1 MRCGDL
7 LTHSPASRTR
17 IETLQKRADFVAARA
32 GGYASGAFVR
42 VQTRHR
48 DVPQHTRVGY
58 TVTKKNG
65 NAVVRNR
72 IKRRLRAAIETI
84 NPLLFEPDRDY
95 VVISKPQALTATF
108 AALQGD
114 LASAIARATRKS
126 QQPSRNET

>member
-1 MRCGDL
+1 M
-7 LTHSPASRTR
+7 THSPENRPR
-17 IETLQKRADFVAARA
+17 IETLRKRADFIAARA

-42 VQTRHR
+42 VQAN
-48 DVPQHTRVGY
+48 PQTASPCARIGF

-72 IKRRLRAAIETI
+72 IKRRLRAAIASLD
-84 NPLLFEPDRDY
+84 PLLIQADRDY

-114 LASAIARATRKS
+114 LASAMARATRKS
-126 QQPSRNET
+126 QQTSRNET